1 MAGKLTRKREIVR
14 VNTMRLLP
22 EDQDWIPYAWLAYLP
37 SYTLVPFLVP
47 SSPLE
52 RAVTVVATLTALVLY
67 FLGYWLRDRRIL
79 WVVGGLVVMGVL
91 LIPTN
96 PGASVFFIY
105 GSSFVG
111 RVFEPAVAYRYLGA
125 ILAIIGIEALVF
137 RLPPYAWVTAAVLV
151 AMVGS
156 VVTQLS
162 QKNRL
167 TAQLLKAQEEVHH
180 MATVAERE
188 RIGRDLHDLLGHT
201 LSVIILKSELASKLA
216 AADPERATAEI
227 RDVERISREAL
238 AQVRSAVQGY
248 RSGGIERELAEARRT
263 LETAGIRI
271 EEAIEP
277 RRLSPVQEGV
287 FAMALREG
295 ITNVVRHAQ
304 ATVCRLTLRH
314 AGNWCEMEIAD
325 NGRGG
330 AVEEGNGLT
339 GMRQRVEALG
349 GVLERN
355 GSSGTQL
362 RIRVPV

>member
-1 MAGKLTRKREIVR
+1 
-14 VNTMRLLP
+14 MRLLP
-22 EDQDWIPYAWLAYLP
+22 EDQDWTPYAWLIYLAYYAALP
-37 SYTLVPFLVP
+37 FFVP
-47 SSPLE
+47 SSPAE
-52 RAVTVVATLTALVLY
+52 RAVTVAATLAALVLY
-67 FLGYWLRDRRIL
+67 FAGYWLKDRRML
-79 WVVGGLVVMGVL
+79 WVVGGFVALGVA

-96 PGASVFFIY
+96 PAASVMFVYGASY
-105 GSSFVG
+105 LG
-111 RVFEPAVAYRYLGA
+111 RVFEPAAAYRYLAA
-125 ILAIIGIEALVF
+125 ILTTVGVETVLL
-137 RLPPYAWVTAAVLV
+137 RLPPYAWIPAVVFTALI
-151 AMVGS
+151 GS
-156 VVTQLS
+156 VVTQQL
-162 QKNRL
+162 QRKRL
-167 TAQLLKAQEEVHH
+167 TAQLLMAQEEVQH

-201 LSVIILKSELASKLA
+201 LSVIILKSELASKLE

-238 AQVRSAVQGY
+238 TQVRSAVQGY

-330 AVEEGNGLT
+330 AMEEGNGLS